1 MRKHL
6 AMIGMAALLVSCGG
20 DSYADAVALLEDLVA
35 CDQEPTTPATGDED
49 SAMCQTEEGGVLGH
63 IASDQSEAESWIRD
77 FRDSFDEPIVWD
89 GDRIWLLVPTERTAE
104 AVADKLGGRIIRTPS
119 DLES

>member
-20 DSYADAVALLEDLVA
+20 DSYEDAVALLEDLVA
-35 CDQEPTTPATGDED
+35 CDHEPAPATGDED

-63 IASDQSEAESWIRD
+63 IASDESEAKSWIRTFLD
-77 FRDSFDEPIVWD
+77 VSDELVVWD
-89 GDRIWLLVPTERTAE
+89 GDSIYLLVPTERTAE
-104 AVADKLGGRIIRTPS
+104 AVADRLGGHIIRTPS